1 MELRIGKA
9 SVNVLDR
16 SVMKRLGS
24 DYCEASIWQ
33 AAAAGGRIIVSD
45 PVTLA
50 CKDPGRLA
58 AHEALNGLAARGAA
72 PETLTSVVLLP
83 AGSKEA
89 LLRQIEDEIA
99 GAARET
105 GARIAGG
112 HTEVTT
118 AVTRPVVTVTA
129 AGSLRGDLLQTAA
142 APAPGMDIV
151 MSGAAGMEGTWLLV
165 TMKRAE
171 LEKRFPPQ
179 MIETACRTFRNISI
193 LQPLELAFQTAK
205 AGGFHIAGA
214 VNLSEG
220 GVMAGLWKLST
231 ETGNGFCVS
240 LPDIPVLQDTI
251 EFTEHFG
258 INPYCMESSGSVLL
272 VTEDGAAIAEALNSH
287 GFGGTV
293 IGHLAAGRG
302 KVLMNGDEA
311 QNLNRPEPDSLLAL
325 LG

>member
-1 MELRIGKA
+1 
-9 SVNVLDR
+9 
-16 SVMKRLGS
+16 MKRLGS

-33 AAAAGGRIIVSD
+33 AAAAGGRIIASD
-45 PVTLA
+45 PVTLS

-89 LLRQIEDEIA
+89 LLR
-99 GAARET
+99 
-105 GARIAGG
+105 
-112 HTEVTT
+112 
-118 AVTRPVVTVTA
+118 VTVTA

-179 MIETACRTFRNISI
+179 MIETACRTFRDISI

-231 ETGNGFCVS
+231 ETGTGFCVS
-240 LPDIPVLQDTI
+240 LPDTI

>member
-24 DYCEASIWQ
+24 DSCVESIWR
-33 AAAAGGRIIVSD
+33 AAAAGRAIVSD

-50 CKDPGRLA
+50 CQDPGRLA
-58 AHEALNGLAARGAA
+58 AQEALNGLAVRGAA

-99 GAARET
+99 AAAREA

-112 HTEVTT
+112 HTEVTS

-129 AGSLRGDLLQTAA
+129 AGPLRGELLQAVA

-151 MSGAAGMEGTWLLV
+151 MSGAAGMEGTWLLA
-165 TMKRAE
+165 TMRRAE

-179 MIETACRTFRNISI
+179 MIETARRTFRGISI
-193 LQPLELAFQTAK
+193 LPPLELAFQTAK

-231 ETGNGFCVS
+231 ETGNGFRVS

-258 INPYCMESSGSVLL
+258 INPYCMESAGSVLL
-272 VTEDGAAIAEALNSH
+272 VAEDGDALAEALNSH

-293 IGHLAAGRG
+293 IGHLEAGRG
-302 KVLMNGDEA
+302 KVLLNGDES
-311 QNLNRPEPDSLLAL
+311 QNLNRPEPDSLIAL